1 MCPLP
6 GRSPSVTGFPSPLD
20 SGFRRSDEP
29 GGYFHSNWCIYTIR
43 EFQRDNVSANNG
55 LARSALRLTCGFILG
70 LVVGVVAILAALML
84 REPPETPVVT
94 EAIPGEPDIT
104 IFISEDYLTEEVAI
118 QLEALRDDGVVQIKN
133 LRIDAQQQNIVE
145 ISGDAIVTS
154 KITVP
159 FRLSVRPYADN
170 GLLHVDVVST
180 NVGSLLMPEG
190 VNDLDAE
197 VINPQ
202 LDAVLAY
209 LPLKLLDISADDK
222 GIYLD
227 LELNPNAFT
236 FR

>member
-1 MCPLP
+1 M
-6 GRSPSVTGFPSPLD
+6 
-20 SGFRRSDEP
+20 
-29 GGYFHSNWCIYTIR
+29 
-43 EFQRDNVSANNG
+43 
-55 LARSALRLTCGFILG
+55 
-70 LVVGVVAILAALML
+70 
-84 REPPETPVVT
+84 
-94 EAIPGEPDIT
+94 
-104 IFISEDYLTEEVAI
+104 TEEVAT
-118 QLEALRDDGVVQIKN
+118 QLEGLRDEGVVQIEN
-133 LRIDAQQQNIVE
+133 LRIDAQTQNIIE

-180 NVGSLLMPEG
+180 NLGSLLMPEG

-209 LPLKLLDISADDK
+209 LPVELVDIYTDEK

-227 LELNPNAFT
+227 LKLNPNIFT

>member
-1 MCPLP
+1 M
-6 GRSPSVTGFPSPLD
+6 
-20 SGFRRSDEP
+20 
-29 GGYFHSNWCIYTIR
+29 
-43 EFQRDNVSANNG
+43 
-55 LARSALRLTCGFILG
+55 RLTCGFIVG
-70 LVVGVVAILAALML
+70 LVVGVVAILVALVL
-84 REPPETPVVT
+84 REPAESPVVA

-118 QLEALRDDGVVQIKN
+118 QLEGLRDEGVVKIEN
-133 LRIDAQQQNIVE
+133 LRIDAQRQNIVE

-170 GLLHVDVVST
+170 GLLRVDVVST

-202 LDAVLAY
+202 LDAVFAY
-209 LPLKLLDISADDK
+209 LPFELLDISADDK

-227 LELNPNAFT
+227 LELNANAFT

>member
-1 MCPLP
+1 M
-6 GRSPSVTGFPSPLD
+6 
-20 SGFRRSDEP
+20 
-29 GGYFHSNWCIYTIR
+29 
-43 EFQRDNVSANNG
+43 
-55 LARSALRLTCGFILG
+55 RLTCGFILG
-70 LVVGVVAILAALML
+70 LVVGVVAILGALVL
-84 REPPETPVVT
+84 REPPESTVVT

-104 IFISEDYLTEEVAI
+104 IFISEDYLTKEVAI
-118 QLEALRDDGVVQIKN
+118 QLEGLRDEGVLQIDN

-145 ISGDAIVTS
+145 ISGDAIVSS

-159 FRLSVRPYADN
+159 FRISVRPYADN

-180 NVGSLLMPEG
+180 NLGSLLMPEG
-190 VNDLDAE
+190 VNDLDDE

-209 LPLKLLDISADDK
+209 LPLNLLDIYADDE

-227 LELNPNAFT
+227 LELNPDAIT